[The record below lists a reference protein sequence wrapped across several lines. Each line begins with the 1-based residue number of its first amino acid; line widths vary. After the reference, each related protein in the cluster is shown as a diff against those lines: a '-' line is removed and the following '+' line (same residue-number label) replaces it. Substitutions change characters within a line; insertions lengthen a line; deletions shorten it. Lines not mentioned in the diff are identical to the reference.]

1 MAAAAMTVQR
11 LLVRNP
17 REVTEGDARAIYQAA
32 L

>member
-17 REVTEGDARAIYQAA
+17 REVTEDDARALYEAA

>member
-11 LLVRNP
+11 LLMRNP
-17 REVTEGDARAIYQAA
+17 REVSEADARAIYHAA